1 MDHSRSREIEDIING
16 VRAAMHAGAAKSYP
30 SVEHTA
36 LLILALQTMCRI
48 LTELLGD
55 TNKWWSVKRD
65 DGLNTYALLYEPL
78 DPALVEEASKNTD
91 PEFWASPAVERY
103 YWPLHVRLMLAGDA
117 SLDAHKHP
125 GDFLAM
131 GFRMSTVAKIGRR
144 MLAVLDQVLACSP
157 TAQDN
162 TTIKALRIK
171 LAAFLREP
179 LISEPHE
186 NYDPDQLNSRL
197 LLHAR
202 FAGSVSHL
210 HPDAAS
216 EFHAVMAKVGA
227 AHGTTVQ
234 NIVEMAAVRAGL
246 VADAAFRTDGMSAV
260 NTGFEDCGLMLMSQL
275 PRLQLLLGTLAWL
288 EHRVNDE
295 RTYDLATAKTKG
307 AKTKLH
313 QMADTSVDPQDFAN

>member
-1 MDHSRSREIEDIING
+1 
-16 VRAAMHAGAAKSYP
+16 
-30 SVEHTA
+30 
-36 LLILALQTMCRI
+36 
-48 LTELLGD
+48 
-55 TNKWWSVKRD
+55 
-65 DGLNTYALLYEPL
+65 
-78 DPALVEEASKNTD
+78 
-91 PEFWASPAVERY
+91 
-103 YWPLHVRLMLAGDA
+103 MLAGDA

-157 TAQDN
+157 TAQDH

-179 LISEPHE
+179 LISEPHQ

-202 FAGSVSHL
+202 FAGPVSLL
-210 HPDAAS
+210 HPDAATD
-216 EFHAVMAKVGA
+216 FHAVMAKVGA
-227 AHGTTVQ
+227 AHGAIVQ

-246 VADAAFRTDGMSAV
+246 VEDAAFKADGMSAV
-260 NTGFEDCGLMLMSQL
+260 GTAYLDCGLMLMTQL

-288 EHRVNDE
+288 EHRVNEE

-313 QMADTSVDPQDFAN
+313 KMADSSVDPQDFVN